1 MTRKETG
8 IRIEIVIEIEIK
20 NVIETKSE
28 IAIGIEKKNDP
39 GIVKRNLERRHQHQI
54 INTFVARRCSRP
66 SLSTLPYPL
75 RINPKKQKRTMV

>member
-28 IAIGIEKKNDP
+28 IATGIETKNDP
-39 GIVKRNLERRHQHQI
+39 GIVKRNLERRHQHPI
-54 INTFVARRCSRP
+54 INTVVARRCSRP
-66 SLSTLPYPL
+66 SLSTLP
-75 RINPKKQKRTMV
+75 